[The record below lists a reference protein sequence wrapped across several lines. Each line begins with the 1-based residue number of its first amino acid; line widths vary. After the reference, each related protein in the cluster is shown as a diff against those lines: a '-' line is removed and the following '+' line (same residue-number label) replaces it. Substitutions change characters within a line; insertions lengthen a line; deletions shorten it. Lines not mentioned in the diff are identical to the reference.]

1 MALCT
6 SSGGAERNTKAQ
18 MDEDEDGD
26 HYCFVAK
33 VLPTSSVADGLDP
46 TTEQAHE
53 RYTSEDIRALD
64 LRGTPLHI
72 EHVDVNNRGEPV
84 RETGRIVRSWPDNGE
99 LLIWAEI
106 PPVPRDKRVAGACRR
121 AVIEGLKA
129 GHFKDVSISHKL
141 DVEPLDSGGGRVR
154 KRVREVSLTSAG
166 AFSGSAVIAQW
177 PSKVS
182 HLDGVQKAS
191 PLTPY
196 AFDMS
201 PEQLHL
207 LASRLPKQ
215 YAASISKSTGN
226 PSSGLHS
233 NTMATITQE
242 DLKKAID
249 AAAAAADQRAAAAEA
264 RAAAFQAELEARK
277 RAEFSTVSKG
287 LANDF
292 LAAKRDIA
300 SAVAGYN
307 VEDDPQLKAAV
318 EAMTTAQTK
327 EEEDA
332 IMAGFSVTDGPDG
345 KPSLPFDQVHKVF
358 ETLQTAAWVFS
369 RVGHAKRAARAA
381 EAAVSAAAAAVAPPV
396 SVAAAAAAAEPAAPA
411 AAAAAPVEP
420 VKPPMSAAGGQW
432 MTSAMSDRFYS
443 GLTGSKRSGA
453 PRGPPQKRMYIDPS
467 VMGSDE

>member
-1 MALCT
+1 MALCDR
-6 SSGGAERNTKAQ
+6 GCGAERNTKAG
-18 MDEDEDGD
+18 MEEDDY
-26 HYCFVAK
+26 YCFVAK

-84 RETGRIVRSWPDNGE
+84 RETGRIVRSWPDSGE

-106 PPVPRDKRVAGACRR
+106 PPVPKDKRVAGACRR
-121 AVIEGLKA
+121 AVVEGLKA

-182 HLDGVQKAS
+182 HLDGVQAAS
-191 PLTPY
+191 PLAPY

-292 LAAKRDIA
+292 LAARRDIA

-307 VEDDPQLKAAV
+307 VDDDPQLKAAV

-381 EAAVSAAAAAVAPPV
+381 EAAVSAAVVAVAPPV
-396 SVAAAAAAAEPAAPA
+396 SIAAAAAAEPV
-411 AAAAAPVEP
+411 AAAAPVEP
-420 VKPPMSAAGGQW
+420 AKPQMSAAGGSW

-453 PRGPPQKRMYIDPS
+453 PRAPAPKRMYIDQAA
-467 VMGSDE
+467 MGSDE

>member
-18 MDEDEDGD
+18 MDDDD
-26 HYCFVAK
+26 DYYCFVAK

-84 RETGRIVRSWPDNGE
+84 RETGRIVRSWPDKGE

-106 PPVPRDKRVAGACRR
+106 PPVPNDKRVAGACRR
-121 AVIEGLKA
+121 AVVEGLKA

-191 PLTPY
+191 PLAPH

-226 PSSGLHS
+226 LPSGLHS
-233 NTMATITQE
+233 NTMTTITPE

-264 RAAAFQAELEARK
+264 RAAAFQAELDARK
-277 RAEFSTVSKG
+277 KAEFSTVSKG

-307 VEDDPQLKAAV
+307 ADDDPQLKAVIESIAG
-318 EAMTTAQTK
+318 AQTK

-332 IMAGFSVTDGPDG
+332 IMASFSVTDGR
-345 KPSLPFDQVHKVF
+345 PSIPFDQVHNVF
-358 ETLQTAAWVFS
+358 DTLQKVAWVFS

-381 EAAVSAAAAAVAPPV
+381 EAAVSAAVAAVAPPV
-396 SVAAAAAAAEPAAPA
+396 SVAAAAVAEPVAAPPAPAEPA
-411 AAAAAPVEP
+411 
-420 VKPPMSAAGGQW
+420 KPPMSAAGGQW

-443 GLTGSKRSGA
+443 GLTGAKRAGA
-453 PRGPPQKRMYIDPS
+453 PRGPPQKRMYIDPA